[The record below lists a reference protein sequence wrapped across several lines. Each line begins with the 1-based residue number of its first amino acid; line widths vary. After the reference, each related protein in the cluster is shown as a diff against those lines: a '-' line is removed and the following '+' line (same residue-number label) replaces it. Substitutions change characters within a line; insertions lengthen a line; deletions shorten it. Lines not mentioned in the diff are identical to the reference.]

1 MELKVC
7 EEKREES
14 AREAWQGGVRVF
26 GAGAPVAPA
35 VCLLLFNLSCFLL
48 ASREI
53 ITNTSIS
60 PGYTWD
66 QPLTWSSGVP
76 QIKCTCLLLIHLCRL
91 PVSSQCHVSVHPP
104 EPSYLRVS
112 HPAAAASLTAQFD
125 ALECEQ
131 VGRSVT
137 SARCALLCF
146 SGCRRWEESS
156 P

>member
-1 MELKVC
+1 M
-7 EEKREES
+7 REES

-66 QPLTWSSGVP
+66 QPLTWSSGVS

-91 PVSSQCHVSVHPP
+91 PVSSQCHARKHPQTKSSVSGFVEEPP
-104 EPSYLRVS
+104 S
-112 HPAAAASLTAQFD
+112 
-125 ALECEQ
+125 
-131 VGRSVT
+131 
-137 SARCALLCF
+137 
-146 SGCRRWEESS
+146 
-156 P
+156 